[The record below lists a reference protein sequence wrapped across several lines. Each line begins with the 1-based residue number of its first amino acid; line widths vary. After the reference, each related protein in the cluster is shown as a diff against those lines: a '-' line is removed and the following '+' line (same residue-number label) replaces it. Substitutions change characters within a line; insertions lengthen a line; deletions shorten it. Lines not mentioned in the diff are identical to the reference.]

1 LSGSTWTVTSDGHGG
16 INIVDPPAASPLE
29 IATGASLEIAN
40 PVASGE
46 NVTFDGST
54 GHLTLDAPSSF
65 DGLITGFT
73 GDGTLAGS
81 DQIDLKGIDYHSSS
95 FTESFDAAT
104 DTLSISD
111 GTNSATL
118 HFSGS
123 YQAANFSFQ
132 SDDNGGTIVFDPP
145 VPSGA
150 APQTPVQ
157 SQAQGGGDSNSHG
170 FAFNFTGNEAHPTPD
185 SSGGQLPWTP
195 PAGPNSTLGHPAGL
209 LLVSPEMAPHLTSDI
224 HSAIGVV
231 PSLVEAQTHANG
243 FHLV

>member
-1 LSGSTWTVTSDGHGG
+1 MTSDGHGG
-16 INIVDPPAASPLE
+16 IDIVDPPAAPPLE

-40 PVASGE
+40 PVALGRKRD
-46 NVTFDGST
+46 VRGST

-81 DQIDLKGIDYHSSS
+81 DQIDLKGIDYNSSS

-150 APQTPVQ
+150 GSANACPEPGTGWRRPQQPRLCVQ
-157 SQAQGGGDSNSHG
+157 FHG
-170 FAFNFTGNEAHPTPD
+170 
-185 SSGGQLPWTP
+185 Q
-195 PAGPNSTLGHPAGL
+195 
-209 LLVSPEMAPHLTSDI
+209 
-224 HSAIGVV
+224 
-231 PSLVEAQTHANG
+231 
-243 FHLV
+243 